1 MFPVYIFLCISLLY
15 IMLIVFNLQGN
26 KNLNKNPEHQKL
38 TTNYNRCLCCH
49 FSNAASAPPSSGR
62 IQCHLFLRF
71 STFSLLMFCLFPEHQ
86 NTGTKKMQIFSIPIF
101 YCSFLRTIKFIF
113 SFALLWFWFGE
124 LKCVWKFMVASINT
138 WTQNK

>member
-49 FSNAASAPPSSGR
+49 FSNAASAPPSTGR

-71 STFSLLMFCLFPEHQ
+71 STFSLLMFCLLPEHQ
-86 NTGTKKMQIFSIPIF
+86 NTGTKKMQIFFHSNFLLQFFKDNKIYIF
-101 YCSFLRTIKFIF
+101 IWIVMVL
-113 SFALLWFWFGE
+113 
-124 LKCVWKFMVASINT
+124 VWGVKLCTEIHDC
-138 WTQNK
+138 QH